1 MNVVDSSGWLEYF
14 AGGPNA
20 GFFAPAIEKTGEL
33 LVPVITIYEVYK
45 RISQQRD
52 ETAAL
57 NALAAMRQGEQIAL
71 DEGIALTAA
80 RLSISRKLP
89 MADALIY
96 ATARTHDALL
106 WTQNRD
112 LEGLPGVRFREKR

>member
-14 AGGPNA
+14 AGGSNA
-20 GFFAPAIEKTGEL
+20 GFFAPAIEKAGEL
-33 LVPVITIYEVYK
+33 LVPVITVYEVYK
-45 RISQQRD
+45 RICQQRD

-57 NALAAMRQGEQIAL
+57 HAIAAMRLGQPIAL
-71 DEGIALTAA
+71 EEGLALTAA
-80 RLSISRKLP
+80 RFSLRHMLP

-96 ATARTHDALL
+96 ATARTHDAML
-106 WTQNRD
+106 WTQDRD